1 MCRVPPVKL
10 LPIAEQLFSILFM
23 RSVRSARDDLTAR
36 ARIRD
41 SAVVYFGRH
50 GFQSAT
56 VRAIATDAGV
66 SPALV
71 IHHFGSK
78 DGLRA
83 ECDDY
88 LTSAIDDLAQHAASH
103 LEAVD
108 LLELMSRTPQLNPL
122 VPYMIQTI
130 TEGGDFAAKLWDR
143 LVQDAENYLRAA
155 VSAGKVRPTADE
167 RARAE
172 VLSTLKLGT
181 YLLSRYILP
190 APGNGQS
197 GDLDI
202 PAISARFTVPTL
214 ELLTHG
220 LFTTSEYLDLF
231 LAHQAGPS
239 AGAGP
244 TQPDPAQQ
252 PQPQPP
258 QQKGA

>member
-1 MCRVPPVKL
+1 L
-10 LPIAEQLFSILFM
+10 YLTEHAFSILFM
-23 RSVRSARDDLTAR
+23 RSVRNPRDDLTAR

-41 SAVVYFGRH
+41 SAIRYFGRH
-50 GFQSAT
+50 GFLSAT
-56 VRAIATDAGV
+56 VRAIAGDAGV

-83 ECDDY
+83 ACDDF
-88 LTSAIDDLAQHAASH
+88 LTSCIDDLAQHAANH

-108 LLELMSRTPQLNPL
+108 LLELMSRTPQLAPL

-130 TEGGDFAAKLWDR
+130 TEGGDVAVKLWDR
-143 LVQDAENYLRAA
+143 LIQDTENYLAAA
-155 VSAGKVRPTADE
+155 VSAGKVRPTGDE

-181 YLLSRYILP
+181 YLLSRYSVPPP
-190 APGNGQS
+190 AGGQPG
-197 GDLDI
+197 DVDI

-220 LFTTSEYLDLF
+220 LFTSSEYLDLF
-231 LAHQAGPS
+231 LAQQAGPS
-239 AGAGP
+239 TGPAP
-244 TQPDPAQQ
+244 TQTAPA
-252 PQPQPP
+252 
-258 QQKGA
+258 QQKGARS

>member
-1 MCRVPPVKL
+1 
-10 LPIAEQLFSILFM
+10 
-23 RSVRSARDDLTAR
+23 
-36 ARIRD
+36 
-41 SAVVYFGRH
+41 
-50 GFQSAT
+50 

-83 ECDDY
+83 ACDDH

-108 LLELMSRTPQLNPL
+108 LLDLMSRTPQLTPL

-143 LVQDAENYLRAA
+143 LVQDTETYLTAA
-155 VSAGKVRPTADE
+155 VSAGKVRPTGNE

-172 VLSTLKLGT
+172 VLSTLKLGM
-181 YLLSRYILP
+181 YLLSRYIMP
-190 APGNGQS
+190 TPTGGQS

-220 LFTTSEYLDLF
+220 MFTTSEYLDLF
-231 LAHQAGPS
+231 LAQQTGPS
-239 AGAGP
+239 IDA
-244 TQPDPAQQ
+244 T
-252 PQPQPP
+252 PP
-258 QQKGA
+258 EPKP

>member
-1 MCRVPPVKL
+1 
-10 LPIAEQLFSILFM
+10 M
-23 RSVRSARDDLTAR
+23 RSAKGPRDDLTAR

-41 SAVVYFGRH
+41 SAIVYFGRH

-56 VRAIATDAGV
+56 VRAIASDAGV

-108 LLELMSRTPQLNPL
+108 LLDLMSRTPQLTPL

-130 TEGGDFAAKLWDR
+130 TEGGDFAGKLWDR
-143 LVQDAENYLRAA
+143 LVQDAESYLRAA
-155 VSAGKVRPTADE
+155 VHAGKVRPTGDE

-190 APGNGQS
+190 APDGGS
-197 GDLDI
+197 ADLDI
-202 PAISARFTVPTL
+202 AALSARFTVPTL

-220 LFTTSEYLDLF
+220 MFTTSEYLDLF
-231 LAHQAGPS
+231 R
-239 AGAGP
+239 
-244 TQPDPAQQ
+244 AQQ
-252 PQPQPP
+252 ARPSSAEPTDKP
-258 QQKGA
+258 